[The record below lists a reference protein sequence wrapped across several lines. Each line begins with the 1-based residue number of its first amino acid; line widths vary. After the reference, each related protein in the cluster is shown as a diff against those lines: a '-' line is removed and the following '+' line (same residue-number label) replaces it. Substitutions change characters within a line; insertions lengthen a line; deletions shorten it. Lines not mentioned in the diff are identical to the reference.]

1 MLTKQFAI
9 NAVRHSTLEPH
20 IRGEIIA
27 RIKKGDLQP
36 PDLERAA
43 EQYDWFRRG
52 PDRRIPASPG
62 PVNPRGLRAPFLLP
76 TRLPR
81 PKPKRAD
88 WRIIAGSD
96 AGPGP

>member
-1 MLTKQFAI
+1 MSPFNWETVMLTKQFAI

-43 EQYDWFRRG
+43 EQYDWFAAVLIAEFRR
-52 PDRRIPASPG
+52 
-62 PVNPRGLRAPFLLP
+62 VRGR
-76 TRLPR
+76 
-81 PKPKRAD
+81 
-88 WRIIAGSD
+88 
-96 AGPGP
+96 